1 MARTEEIAPA
11 LKKPATP
18 RQRKVLA
25 ALSPTVASPEVMLPV
40 VALDEA
46 QAQADA
52 LDGGDRKKARE
63 KDKDKD
69 KPKAKKQKL
78 VRDSFTMPEPEY
90 EALAD
95 VKKACIRS
103 GLAVKKSELLRVAV
117 ALLRKMDVADI
128 EQALAALTPVKAGRP
143 SKQK

>member
-1 MARTEEIAPA
+1 MARSGEIAPIT
-11 LKKPATP
+11 KKPATP
-18 RQRKVLA
+18 RQKKVLA
-25 ALSPTVASPEVMLPV
+25 ALSPTVSSPEVMLPV

-52 LDGGDRKKARE
+52 LDGDDRKKDRE
-63 KDKDKD
+63 KEKD
-69 KPKAKKQKL
+69 KPKARKQKL
-78 VRDSFTMPEPEY
+78 VRDSFTMPELEY

-103 GLAVKKSELLRVAV
+103 GVAVKKSELLRVAV